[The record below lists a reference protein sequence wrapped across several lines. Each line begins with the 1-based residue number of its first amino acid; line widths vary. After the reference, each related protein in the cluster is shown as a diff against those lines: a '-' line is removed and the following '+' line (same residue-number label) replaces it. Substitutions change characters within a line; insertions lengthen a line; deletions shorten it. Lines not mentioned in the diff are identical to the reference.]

1 MSNPRSPNRAI
12 RTVSSRLGK
21 PWEGLPFR
29 IGPVAKSDVERVP
42 GAGEATRTVPSPER
56 TARGRSSTFSRSR
69 RVASRRWLVFR
80 KRITAR
86 QPPSGEKVLPFGRA
100 SQEFSRM
107 LNGLQGL
114 YWAREGFF
122 LAGRSKG
129 EGVG

>member
-86 QPPSGEKVLPFGRA
+86 QPPSGKKYCHSVGLVKNFRECSTACKDVIGQGRVLPHRT
-100 SQEFSRM
+100 E
-107 LNGLQGL
+107 QG
-114 YWAREGFF
+114 
-122 LAGRSKG
+122 
-129 EGVG
+129 